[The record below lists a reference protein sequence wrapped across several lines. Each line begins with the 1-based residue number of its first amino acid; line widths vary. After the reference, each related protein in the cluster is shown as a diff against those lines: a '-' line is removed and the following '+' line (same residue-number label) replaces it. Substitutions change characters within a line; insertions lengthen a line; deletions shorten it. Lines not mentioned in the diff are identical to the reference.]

1 MYDLFLRAQSSFCC
15 FQDLVTVV
23 FSLLASSLAGL
34 LLWYPSVLFSCFSRE
49 KLAISVHFS
58 RDLSRTC
65 SRWKIGSRGATP
77 TSQLN
82 PRQWYWSFLERWQT
96 HCRGSSFY
104 CAIIF
109 FNLFCC
115 FKVLGQCCLTIY
127 LSRVKHPHSFF
138 CHYAHYDT
146 SPCWQII
153 SCDRS
158 VCTSDSLKLV
168 TTCLTK
174 FITV

>member
-109 FNLFCC
+109 FYLFCC

-138 CHYAHYDT
+138 LPLCSLRHESLLTDYILWSFSVHQWQPETCHHV
-146 SPCWQII
+146 SH
-153 SCDRS
+153 
-158 VCTSDSLKLV
+158 
-168 TTCLTK
+168 
-174 FITV
+174 